1 MKKSF
6 NHPILGK
13 IIGYSNRKEFDKAI
27 KEWNNKNN
35 IPHKDN

>member
-1 MKKSF
+1 MEKSF

-27 KEWNNKNN
+27 KEYNNNESKKNE
-35 IPHKDN
+35 K